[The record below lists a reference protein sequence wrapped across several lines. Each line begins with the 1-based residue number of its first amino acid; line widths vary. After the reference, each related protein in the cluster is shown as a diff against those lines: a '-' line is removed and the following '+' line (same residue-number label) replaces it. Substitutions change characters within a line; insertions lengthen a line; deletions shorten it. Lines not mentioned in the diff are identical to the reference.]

1 MAKDKMKVKVDN
13 PWGWALFVAYFGALV
28 YFVERNEGFWGFILA
43 ILQAA
48 VWPAY
53 VVYEALTRLSV

>member
-28 YFVERNEGFWGFILA
+28 FFIERNEGFWGNVLA
-43 ILQAA
+43 FLQAA
-48 VWPAY
+48 LWPAY
-53 VVYEALTRLSV
+53 VVYEALTRLQI